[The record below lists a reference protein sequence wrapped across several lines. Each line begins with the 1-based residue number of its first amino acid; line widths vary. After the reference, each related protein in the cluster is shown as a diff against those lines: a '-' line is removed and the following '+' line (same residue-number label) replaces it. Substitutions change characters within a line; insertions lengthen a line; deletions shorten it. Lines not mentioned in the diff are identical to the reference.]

1 MAPWGSSCMFATVVA
16 DTCAMIVKGEE
27 TARAGASDAHP
38 LEASGALSSTV
49 MLPLR
54 GGPFLYTTS
63 RPGPVPHPSARSA
76 MLHGYVSTSA
86 IAAAGTSA
94 DGARVYALGSAY
106 AALRQGR
113 KVPQASTSDT
123 ASRSTSTSVHAGY
136 SSVLS
141 TPWAHLSCRCGGLN
155 QVVQNRWPWGHPQM
169 SQGMSSNSEGYR

>member
-1 MAPWGSSCMFATVVA
+1 MFATVVA

-27 TARAGASDAHP
+27 TAQAGASDAHP

-123 ASRSTSTSVHAGY
+123 ASPSTSTSVHVVCF
-136 SSVLS
+136 SVPNM
-141 TPWAHLSCRCGGLN
+141 PWALLLYRFGG
-155 QVVQNRWPWGHPQM
+155 PPQITRNG
-169 SQGMSSNSEGYR
+169 SGFPHRS